1 MINILVSADW
11 HINLHKKK
19 VKYNWSV
26 NRFKQFFTQILE
38 LEQSHDIHIISGDI
52 FDKKPEPDEICLFL
66 DYINSVKIPTYIIPG
81 NHEATK
87 KGSSFLEHFCEHNAI
102 NNSLVH
108 IFTKNTRIKVK
119 DQQFY
124 FFPYGEVET
133 KNLLAHQPGEILV
146 SHIRGEVPPHITEE
160 FDFERLRPW
169 NLILL
174 GDLHF
179 YHRHRDFN
187 AWYPGSPLNTSFDRD
202 TSRDYGVISIEFSSI
217 NQYKVNFINLDLPKL
232 IRKTVKNKEQ
242 MKPDD
247 KHYVI
252 YEITGSLD
260 ELAAVENSE
269 LLDKKI
275 AVKPSSQATL
285 NLHNLSLVEEVEQ
298 YLQFKQIEQKD
309 LILNEFKQLGIVE

>member
-1 MINILVSADW
+1 MLNILVSADW

-19 VKYNWSV
+19 VKYDWSV
-26 NRFKQFFTQILE
+26 NRFKQFFSHIYE
-38 LEQSHDIHIISGDI
+38 LEQSHDIHIIAGDI

-87 KGSSFLEHFCEHNAI
+87 KGHSFLDHFCEHQAI
-102 NNSLVH
+102 SNPLVNLY
-108 IFTKNTRIKVK
+108 TKNTRIVIK

-133 KNLLAHQPGEILV
+133 KNLLSPSKEEILV

-160 FDFERLRPW
+160 FEFERLRPW

-179 YHRHRDFN
+179 YHRHKDFN
-187 AWYPGSPLNTSFDRD
+187 AWYPGSPMNTTFDRNKD
-202 TSRDYGVISIEFSSI
+202 RDYGVLSIEFHSI
-217 NQYKVNFINLDLPKL
+217 TDYKVNFINLDLPKL
-232 IRKTVKNKEQ
+232 IRKTVSTKDE
-242 MKPDD
+242 MKPDKKD
-247 KHYVI
+247 FVM

-260 ELAAVENSE
+260 ELASVENSE

-275 AVKPSSQATL
+275 AVKETKGATL
-285 NLHNLSLVEEVEQ
+285 NLHNLSLVEELEQ
-298 YLQFKQIEQKD
+298 YLQFKQVDNVEGVVD
-309 LILNEFKQLGIVE
+309 AFKELGIVE

>member
-1 MINILVSADW
+1 MLNILVSADW

-19 VKYNWSV
+19 VKYDWSV
-26 NRFKQFFTQILE
+26 NRFKQFFSKLNE
-38 LEQSHDIHIISGDI
+38 LEQSHDIHIIAGDI

-66 DYINSVKIPTYIIPG
+66 DYINSIKIPTYIIPG

-87 KGSSFLEHFCEHNAI
+87 KGHSFFEHFCEHKAI
-102 NNSLVH
+102 NNPLVQ
-108 IFTKNTRIKVK
+108 IYTKNTRIKVK

-133 KNLLAHQPGEILV
+133 KNLLQSQQGEVLV

-169 NLILL
+169 NLTLL

-179 YHRHRDFN
+179 YHRHRDYN
-187 AWYPGSPLNTSFDRD
+187 VWYPGSPMNTTFDRD
-202 TSRDYGVISIEFSSI
+202 ENRDYGVISIEFHSI
-217 NQYKVNFINLDLPKL
+217 TDYTVNFLNLDLPKL
-232 IRKTVKNKEQ
+232 IRKTVKHKEQ
-242 MKPDD
+242 MKPDN
-247 KHYVI
+247 KHFVI

-260 ELAAVENSE
+260 ELASIENSE

-275 AVKPSSQATL
+275 AVKETKGATL
-285 NLHNLSLVEEVEQ
+285 SLHNLSLVEELEQ
-298 YLQFKQIEQKD
+298 YLKYKQIENLD
-309 LILNEFKQLGIVE
+309 GVIDSFKELGIVE